1 MGLKIRKLTR
11 SKKER
16 RNKQQWIHTWRYPNT
31 YGHGLDGR
39 SNKASFTVA
48 QHNQNVTY
56 LMFLHIIKVCDVA
69 GLSSVSGDDGENLK
83 LKNLFSLDV
92 RFRPQAHFQLVDVI
106 DKKGEELI

>member
-1 MGLKIRKLTR
+1 MAR
-11 SKKER
+11 SNKETG
-16 RNKQQWIHTWRYPNT
+16 NDQQSIHAWRYPNT

-69 GLSSVSGDDGENLK
+69 GLSSVSGDDGANSK

-92 RFRPQAHFQLVDVI
+92 RFRPQARFQLVDVI
-106 DKKGEELI
+106 SKKGEELI